1 MGFVPTFLPLPD
13 ESSLE
18 TRSVLKK
25 AASAH
30 RYLAELK
37 GVSASI
43 PNEAILINTLTMQEA
58 KDSSEIENI
67 ITTHDELFKAG
78 LETDALDPSTK
89 EVQNYAL
96 ALQAAF
102 RNIRASRLIRLQDIL
117 DIQQT
122 LEGNNAGL
130 RKQAGTTLKN
140 QQTGEV
146 VYTPPQDPAQIQ
158 SLMANLIEYIN
169 DGALSDNDPLV
180 KMAVIHF
187 QFESIHPFYD
197 GNGRAG
203 RILNILYMI
212 TQGLLDLPVLYLSR
226 HTVRNKG
233 DYYRLLQSVRDTGH
247 WEPWLVFVLE
257 GIEQTAKQTIF
268 LINQIKTLIENYKQ
282 RIRNE
287 LPKIY
292 SQELLNNLFRHPYT
306 KIEFVMRDLDVTR
319 LTATKYLNQ
328 LAKNGFLEKQKVGRR
343 NYYVNSPLCELVVRN
358 PDAPEFKCVIPME
371 SR

>member
-1 MGFVPTFLPLPD
+1 MAFEPTNLPLP
-13 ESSLE
+13 EETAHE
-18 TRSVLKK
+18 TRAVLKK

-58 KDSSEIENI
+58 KDSSEIEYI

-78 LETDALDPSTK
+78 LEANALNPAAK
-89 EVQNYAL
+89 EVQNYAV

-102 RNIRASRLIRLQDIL
+102 RKIRASRLIRLQDIL

-130 RKQAGTTLKN
+130 RQQAGTTLKN
-140 QQTGEV
+140 QQTGEI

-158 SLMANLIEYIN
+158 SLMANLTEYIN
-169 DGALSDNDPLV
+169 DSGISDNDPLV
-180 KMAVIHF
+180 KMAIIHF

-197 GNGRAG
+197 GNGRTG
-203 RILNILYMI
+203 RILNILYMV

-226 HTVRNKG
+226 HTIRNKAR
-233 DYYRLLQSVRDTGH
+233 YYQLLQAVRDENE
-247 WEPWLVFVLE
+247 WEPWLLFLLE
-257 GIEQTAKQTIF
+257 GVEQTARQTIF
-268 LINQIKTLIENYKQ
+268 LINQMKGLISDAKH
-282 RIRNE
+282 RMRAE

-292 SQELLNNLFRHPYT
+292 RQELLNNIFRHPYT
-306 KIEFVMRDLDVTR
+306 KIEFVMKDLDVTR

-328 LAKNGFLEKQKVGRR
+328 LAQKGFLEKQKIGRT
-343 NYYVNSPLCELVVRN
+343 NYYINSALCDLFVRN
-358 PDAPEFKCVIPME
+358 PDAPLTELGSTK
-371 SR
+371 